1 MPIPAEAKLAPAKSF
16 SPLSRGLKYGNTDS
30 IPSFWPD
37 NQRKNKFE
45 LHTKIKDTKNMKL
58 VSSLCL

>member
-37 NQRKNKFE
+37 NQRKKEVE
-45 LHTKIKDTKNMKL
+45 LNAYQKYEIGL
-58 VSSLCL
+58 